1 MKNFVIVVLNL
12 IGELWVSPFRKNA
25 FYDPYPRN
33 LSRAGYAVF
42 VTTGQNFG
50 RDEDDKIVIA
60 DSLQDFV
67 ILLIYLQRVETI
79 NEESYTLGAEYIP
92 AK

>member
-1 MKNFVIVVLNL
+1 MQSVWSIVKNFVIVVLNL

-25 FYDPYPRN
+25 FYDPYNRN
-33 LSRAGYAVF
+33 LSRAEYVVF
-42 VTTGQNFG
+42 VTTGQIINFG

-67 ILLIYLQRVETI
+67 SR
-79 NEESYTLGAEYIP
+79 AR
-92 AK
+92 